1 MRQWASYFAT
11 PRVEFQVSDRYLVW
25 PTRRESNDSEEW
37 ADRLIVTTCFA
48 AIGIPLFLGFWWG
61 LAVLPVLAGA
71 LVLLVHLK
79 QKRRKLQRAAMASTP
94 RMPAIGEHGRVQT
107 VSK

>member
-1 MRQWASYFAT
+1 
-11 PRVEFQVSDRYLVW
+11 VSDRYLVW
-25 PTRRESNDSEEW
+25 PTRDQSNYSEEW

-61 LAVLPVLAGA
+61 LAFLPVLAGA
-71 LVLLVHLK
+71 VLLRVHLK

-94 RMPAIGEHGRVQT
+94 RMPAIGECGRVQAA
-107 VSK
+107 SK

>member
-61 LAVLPVLAGA
+61 LAVLPVLAE
-71 LVLLVHLK
+71 
-79 QKRRKLQRAAMASTP
+79 RAAMASTP

-107 VSK
+107 ASK